1 VRAVTVS
8 RPVLGDQGLK
18 FFYAD
23 SQDLVDPNF
32 NFELETRDPSRIRQ
46 RDDHYAHELFTTPCY
61 DGLLVSK
68 GIVDGIG
75 VGSRYTL
82 AQRHRLYRLGV
93 HEYFRAQHLPV
104 MGDCGA
110 FTYVNEETP
119 PFSVDEV
126 IRYYVDCD
134 FDMAVSVDH
143 VILAYQPEWDTT
155 GIPKEVQYRQE
166 ITLELAAQF
175 LDRHRTSKL
184 RFEPLGVAQGW
195 SPASY
200 ARAVEALQRMGYSYI
215 AIGGMVPLKTTAII
229 ACLAAINEVREP
241 ATRLH
246 LLGVTRCEHINEFAR
261 YGVASFDST
270 SPLRQAFKDDKDNYY
285 SPSNLNYTAI
295 RIPQIEANARLMKSI
310 RSGVVPQEWARKLE
324 QECLAAMRAYAQRGC
339 SLDATL
345 NVLLEYERV
354 YDGRK
359 NHEAAYRAT
368 LTDRPWEACECDVC
382 HDLGYHVIL
391 FRGAERNR
399 RRGFHNLWIFYR
411 RVHRELAKEL
421 RLASTAS

>member
-1 VRAVTVS
+1 M
-8 RPVLGDQGLK
+8 K

-32 NFELETRDPSRIRQ
+32 NFELESRDPSRIRQ
-46 RDDHYAHELFTTPCY
+46 RDDQYAHELFTTPCY

-93 HEYFRAQHLPV
+93 HEFFRAQHLPI

-110 FTYVNEETP
+110 FTYVNEKTP
-119 PFSVDEV
+119 PFTVDEV
-126 IRYYVDCD
+126 LRYYVDCD

-143 VILAYQPEWDTT
+143 VILSYQPEWDTT
-155 GIPKEVQYRQE
+155 GVPDDVRYRQDV
-166 ITLELAAQF
+166 TLELAREF
-175 LDRHRTSKL
+175 LDRHRRDKL

-200 ARAVEALQRMGYSYI
+200 ARAVDALQRMGYGYI
-215 AIGGMVPLKTTAII
+215 AIGGMVPLKSTAII
-229 ACLAAINEVREP
+229 ACLDAISTVRNP
-241 ATRLH
+241 STKLH
-246 LLGVTRCEHINEFAR
+246 LLGVTRCEHIKAFEH

-285 SPSNLNYTAI
+285 ASERNYVAI
-295 RIPQIEANARLMKSI
+295 RIPQIEANARLMRNI
-310 RSGVVPQEWARKLE
+310 RSGVIAQEKARKLE
-324 QECLAAMRAYAQRGC
+324 RECLAALKEYAGR
-339 SLDATL
+339 SRPLDATL
-345 NVLLEYERV
+345 NVLLEYERL
-354 YDGRK
+354 YDGKK
-359 NHEAAYRAT
+359 NHEAAYRTT
-368 LTDRPWEACECDVC
+368 LEDRPWEACECDVC
-382 HDLGYHVIL
+382 RALGYHVIM

-399 RRGFHNLWIFYR
+399 RRGFHNLWVFYR
-411 RVHRELAKEL
+411 RVHELRNEL
-421 RLASTAS
+421 RLVASAS